1 MSKRTKFSYDVKLK
15 AAREYINGASSIELG
30 KKYGCHYI
38 QIVRWSNRLRTCG
51 EDSLKDTHKTKSYT
65 RDFKLMVVKE
75 YLKGGIGLAPLA
87 IKHKIPSD
95 RQIRAWIKE
104 YNGHEGNLKAYK
116 PNGGITMSKGRK
128 TTFEERIE
136 IVEDCLKNG
145 GDYSV
150 TASKFKISYYQIY
163 SWVDK
168 YKNTGIASLKD
179 NRGKGKDL
187 EDMDKLEQ
195 LGAENRLLRAKLERL
210 EMEVELKKK
219 LEEVQMRL
227 EFTTR
232 NKN

>member
-1 MSKRTKFSYDVKLK
+1 MSKRTKFSYEVRLE

-30 KKYGCHYI
+30 KKYGCSYI
-38 QIVRWSNRLRTCG
+38 QIIRWSNRLKTCG

-65 RDFKLMVVKE
+65 SDFKLMVVKE

-87 IKHKIPSD
+87 IKYKIPSD
-95 RQIRAWIKE
+95 RQIRTWIKE
-104 YNGHEGNLKAYK
+104 YNGHKGNLKAYK
-116 PNGGITMSKGRK
+116 PNGGNTVTKGRK

-145 GDYSV
+145 GDYSA
-150 TASKFKISYYQIY
+150 TALKFKVSYYQIY

-168 YKNTGIASLKD
+168 YKNNGIASLKD
-179 NRGKGKDL
+179 NRGKGKSLD
-187 EDMDKLEQ
+187 DMDKLEQ
-195 LGAENRLLRAKLERL
+195 LEAENRLLKAKLERL

-227 EFTTR
+227 EYTTG